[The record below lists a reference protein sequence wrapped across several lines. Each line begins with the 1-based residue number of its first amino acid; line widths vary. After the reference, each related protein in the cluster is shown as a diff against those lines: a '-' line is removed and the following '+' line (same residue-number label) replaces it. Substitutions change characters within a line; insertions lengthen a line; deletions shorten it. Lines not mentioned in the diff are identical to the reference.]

1 MSALFR
7 LSARA
12 LPPMRSPA
20 VTQRLVSPLGMAQ
33 GSAWHRSSG
42 VPILVV
48 LPLRM
53 TRPFGSTPLYRQQQ
67 PTPTAHKPKE
77 ASQPPEPTPS
87 GPSGATAA
95 SKTGTNG
102 QATLGKELEETVDQ
116 ALATADIKPVVP
128 ASAAPVAKKP
138 IMQRIK
144 DELHHMWDGTKL
156 LALETRISTKLLYRM
171 AKGHT
176 LSRREQ
182 RQLSRTSK
190 DLLRL
195 IPFSFFVIV
204 PFMELLLPVALW
216 IFPNMLPSTFETKKT
231 QEDNRRKLLKVRMEV
246 SKFLRE
252 TMAESAKARHAD
264 DQNVDHV
271 VELFHKVRSSG
282 DLATTENLLKVAQ
295 AFEEDFTL
303 DNLSRPQLVSICR
316 YMNLGVYGLDNMLRN
331 RIRNQ
336 MKFIRADDRM
346 IKSEGVDSLT
356 IPELQS
362 ACSAR
367 GMRALGVSPAR
378 LRSELKQWLD
388 LHLNHKVPMTILIL
402 MRAFAISNSDSA
414 TLSPDVLQ
422 ATLSSLP
429 DNLLSEAEL
438 KVSEAQG
445 KATNK
450 QKLAVLEQQEDLIE
464 DEHEQEQRDEEN
476 RQKSDDKAKR
486 PSATTESKD
495 DKDKPKQA

>member
-1 MSALFR
+1 
-7 LSARA
+7 
-12 LPPMRSPA
+12 
-20 VTQRLVSPLGMAQ
+20 
-33 GSAWHRSSG
+33 
-42 VPILVV
+42 
-48 LPLRM
+48 
-53 TRPFGSTPLYRQQQ
+53 
-67 PTPTAHKPKE
+67 
-77 ASQPPEPTPS
+77 
-87 GPSGATAA
+87 
-95 SKTGTNG
+95 
-102 QATLGKELEETVDQ
+102 
-116 ALATADIKPVVP
+116 
-128 ASAAPVAKKP
+128 
-138 IMQRIK
+138 
-144 DELHHMWDGTKL
+144 
-156 LALETRISTKLLYRM
+156 
-171 AKGHT
+171 
-176 LSRREQ
+176 
-182 RQLSRTSK
+182 
-190 DLLRL
+190 
-195 IPFSFFVIV
+195 
-204 PFMELLLPVALW
+204 
-216 IFPNMLPSTFETKKT
+216 
-231 QEDNRRKLLKVRMEV
+231 
-246 SKFLRE
+246 
-252 TMAESAKARHAD
+252 
-264 DQNVDHV
+264 
-271 VELFHKVRSSG
+271 
-282 DLATTENLLKVAQ
+282 
-295 AFEEDFTL
+295 
-303 DNLSRPQLVSICR
+303 
-316 YMNLGVYGLDNMLRN
+316 MLRN